1 MTIYRSRT
9 ISYCF
14 SSSWLFYRTPSRFV
28 SMLTVGPKPVLG
40 WPFSPLTSWVVWI
53 KCTIRKANYDWSFS
67 PTASMMV
74 RMLIT
79 IRLKPWVIW
88 QLSPLTSGVVGVKWT
103 IRKSNYDWSLSSIA
117 SKIKKRT
124 FSIHIQDKTSHIVS
138 FYIEIFN
145 TLKNCYV
152 AKDAYTFKL
161 TRIHKKKLF
170 LWILWVL
177 QWCLLKEFTYSPYSA
192 IKEGGDIELFITK
205 MQDISFILR

>member
-79 IRLKPWVIW
+79 IRLKPWVSW

-117 SKIKKRT
+117 SKIK
-124 FSIHIQDKTSHIVS
+124 
-138 FYIEIFN
+138 
-145 TLKNCYV
+145 
-152 AKDAYTFKL
+152 
-161 TRIHKKKLF
+161 
-170 LWILWVL
+170 
-177 QWCLLKEFTYSPYSA
+177 
-192 IKEGGDIELFITK
+192 IKEHLVFIIKTK
-205 MQDISFILR
+205 LRI